1 MGQYVLTALVV
12 AGPIFAIPLLVRF
25 ARRRRE
31 RHARIARAWAAALD
45 TYRDRA
51 IARTFLQRP
60 HQLLRGRTPIA
71 VAAEDESGAQAVEGI
86 LGRLRYGSAA

>member
-1 MGQYVLTALVV
+1 MGLYVLTALGF
-12 AGPIFAIPLLVRF
+12 AGLLFAIRPLALC

-60 HQLLRGRTPIA
+60 HQLLNGRAPIER
-71 VAAEDESGAQAVEGI
+71 AAEDESGARAVEEI
-86 LGRLRYGSAA
+86 LGRLKFGSAA